1 MNNFFSKLANF
12 MQGRYGNDNLNIA
25 LGVVW
30 LIINIINTVFIRIFW
45 VNMIIHLI
53 LILIFALILFRTL
66 SRNISK
72 RTRENETFLY
82 YYNRTKPFRDKI
94 KPFCQKVVAWFKLQL
109 RKIEDRK
116 THRYIKCPYCKAVI
130 RVPFRKGKH
139 TVNCPRCTVDFKTNI
154 RF

>member
-45 VNMIIHLI
+45 VNVIIHLI

-94 KPFCQKVVAWFKLQL
+94 KPFFQKVVAWFNLQS
-109 RKIEDRK
+109 RKIKDRK
-116 THRYIKCPYCKAVI
+116 THRYIKCPYCKATI

-139 TVNCPRCTVDFKTNI
+139 SVNCPRCTVDFKTNI